1 VIGKNLTEILGLIG
15 EGGIEFQSAPKK
27 TLTAPYQGMQLSSAF
42 QPIYSLSHCRIVGYE
57 GLLRP
62 QDAQGVGIPPIKVFG
77 MKRTEAEIVRLDRLS
92 RTLHVHNFTNQ
103 HDEKNWLFLNIDPNV
118 IVQGRHYGS
127 FFKDLLDYYE
137 LPPERVVVEIIEGAI
152 ADESQLSES
161 VKFYKNLGC
170 LVAID
175 DFGAGNSN
183 FERIWRLAPDIV
195 KLDRSMIAQAVTN
208 KTARRILPGVVSLI
222 HEVGSMVLI
231 EGVETLEEAMV
242 AIDTDV
248 DFVQGFY
255 FGKPAAPLKQGNYST
270 QIHDL
275 FRDYSEQAPKE
286 SYAKRL
292 NMEVEAFAQAV
303 SKMQAGFSMEHSTT
317 ELINLP
323 GVDRCYLLNQYGVQ
337 LENSIIASDRKDV
350 SDIRFQPL
358 TDGTG
363 ATWVR
368 RPYLKRALNHPKE
381 VQLTRPYLSI
391 ANGRLCVTI
400 SIAISVLNQI
410 QVFCCDIDWNY

>member
-1 VIGKNLTEILGLIG
+1 MIGKKLTEILTMIG
-15 EGGIEFQSAPKK
+15 EDGTELRSSPKK
-27 TLTAPYQGMQLSSAF
+27 TLQAPYQGMQLSSAF

-62 QDAQGVGIPPIKVFG
+62 QDVQGLPIPPIKVFG

-183 FERIWRLAPDIV
+183 FERIWRLAPEIV
-195 KLDRSMIAQAVTN
+195 KLDRSMIAQAVIN

-231 EGVETLEEAMV
+231 EGIETIEEAML

-255 FGKPAAPLKQGNYST
+255 FGKPGATLKQDNYSL

-292 NMEVEAFAQAV
+292 NLEIAAFAQALT
-303 SKMQAGFSMEHSTT
+303 KMQSGFSMEHSTM

-323 GVDRCYLLNQYGVQ
+323 GVDRCYLLNQYGIQ
-337 LENSIIASDRKDV
+337 LENSIIASARR
-350 SDIRFQPL
+350 DIADMRFQPL
-358 TDGTG
+358 TDGSG
-363 ATWVR
+363 ASWVR

-381 VQLTRPYLSI
+381 IQLTRPYLSI

-410 QVFCCDIDWNY
+410 QVFCCDVDWDN

>member
-1 VIGKNLTEILGLIG
+1 LIG

-27 TLTAPYQGMQLSSAF
+27 ILTAPYQGMQLSSAF

-92 RTLHVHNFTNQ
+92 RTLHVHNFVQQ
-103 HDEKNWLFLNIDPNV
+103 HDDKNWLFLNIDPNV

-255 FGKPAAPLKQGNYST
+255 FGKPAAPLKQDNYSI

-275 FRDYSEQAPKE
+275 FRDYSEQAPQE

-292 NMEVEAFAQAV
+292 NVEVEAFAQAV

-317 ELINLP
+317 ELISLP

-337 LENSIIASDRKDV
+337 LENSIIASDRRGIA
-350 SDIRFQPL
+350 DIRFQPL

>member
-1 VIGKNLTEILGLIG
+1 MIGKNLTEILSLIG
-15 EGGIEFQSAPKK
+15 EGGIELQSSPKK

-62 QDAQGVGIPPIKVFG
+62 QDAQGIGIPPIKVFG

-92 RTLHVHNFTNQ
+92 RTLHVHNFMQQN
-103 HDEKNWLFLNIDPNV
+103 DDKNWLFLNIDPNV

-255 FGKPAAPLKQGNYST
+255 FGKPAAALKQDNYSA

-292 NMEVEAFAQAV
+292 NLEVEAFAQAV
-303 SKMQAGFSMEHSTT
+303 SKMQAGFSMEHSTK

-337 LENSIIASDRKDV
+337 LENSIIATARRGIA
-350 SDIRFQPL
+350 DIRFQPL
-358 TDGTG
+358 TDGSG

-410 QVFCCDIDWNY
+410 QVFCCDIDWNH